1 MGSSPIIPIKDS
13 HGKSW
18 RGIKTE
24 SGSPILGI
32 HSGQLEA
39 LRVGAE
45 AVRITLSQYYNPF
58 KVIKDRKPLG
68 CEG

>member
-1 MGSSPIIPIKDS
+1 MSWVRVPSSQLKTHMGNP
-13 HGKSW
+13 GG
-18 RGIKTE
+18 GIKTE

-45 AVRITLSQYYNPF
+45 AVRITLSQKLYYDSF
-58 KVIKDRKPLG
+58 KDIKD
-68 CEG
+68 

>member
-1 MGSSPIIPIKDS
+1 MVGSSPIFPIKDS

-45 AVRITLSQYYNPF
+45 AVRTTLSQKLYYDSF
-58 KVIKDRKPLG
+58 KDIKD
-68 CEG
+68 